1 MGNLYLRCIIALF
14 LISSLSYA
22 QNEKGCGFIYAQDK
36 LRKFSPDYD
45 AKLKQ
50 IENMSSVTAN
60 KTAAV
65 TVTIPIVF
73 HVLHLNGSE
82 NISDAQI
89 QSAVD
94 VLNIDFRK
102 LNSDT
107 GSIVVQFKNLAAD
120 VNVQFKL
127 ASLDPDGKCTNGITR
142 HYDAK
147 TNWDSDMDY
156 YTYTW
161 PREKYLNIYVVKS
174 IAGGGAAAYTFLP
187 GTAPPVMD
195 AIVSLDDYVGKIG
208 TSSTGRS
215 RTLTHEVGH
224 WLGLPHIWGST
235 NNPGVSCGDDGVG
248 DTPITKGHSWC
259 NLANPI
265 DCTPSVVENLQ
276 NYMEY
281 SGCPRMFTV
290 GQSNK
295 MNLVLTTLSER
306 INLVSASNMTA
317 TGIVNPNYNCAPKAE
332 FLVNASSTCEG
343 NQVTFTDYSYNG
355 SVTSWL
361 WSSPGASNTSTL
373 QNGQLT
379 FTNSG
384 LLPVKLKVGNSF
396 GEDSTTKI
404 NYITVMASNGAT
416 LNIAQD
422 FEAGSYPNN
431 EWIAT
436 PPQYGTGFVQTSTVG
451 ASGQKCLFVNNYG
464 DNPNEGVE
472 LFSPKFDLT
481 NATGSQLTFKYAFSQ
496 KGNSNDELT
505 VFISTNCGQS
515 WTTIYGQIGSGL
527 ATTAAPTNT
536 APFVPQSN
544 EFKTELI
551 NLGSYQGNPNVH
563 LKFVFT
569 PDAGGPGNNFYL
581 DDINLT
587 GTVGL
592 KENSLHS
599 IDLKLFPNPA
609 KTQVNLFSSV
619 AITQVD
625 LFDLLGKQIGSIEGS
640 NSNKQII
647 SVSQLS
653 KGVYFVKVSSN
664 SGTAFKKLVIE

>member
-1 MGNLYLRCIIALF
+1 MGNSCFRCIIALF

-22 QNEKGCGFIYAQDK
+22 QNEKGCGFNYAQDK
-36 LRKFSPDYD
+36 LRKAYPDYD
-45 AKLKQ
+45 ARLKQ
-50 IENMSSVTAN
+50 FERMEFGTAN
-60 KTAAV
+60 KSAAA
-65 TVTIPIVF
+65 TVTIPVVF

-89 QSAVD
+89 QSAID

-107 GSIVVQFKNLAAD
+107 TSIVVQFKNLAAD

-142 HYDAK
+142 HYDSK
-147 TNWDSDMDY
+147 TNWDVDQDY

-174 IAGGGAAAYTFLP
+174 MTSNAAAYTFLP

-235 NNPGVSCGDDGVG
+235 NNPGVSCGDDGVS

-259 NLANPI
+259 NLANAI
-265 DCTPSVVENLQ
+265 DCTPTVVENLQ

-281 SGCPRMFTV
+281 SGCPRMFTI
-290 GQSNK
+290 GQSTK
-295 MNLVLTTLSER
+295 MNGVLTGFSER

-332 FLVNASSTCEG
+332 FLITSKSTCEG
-343 NQVTFTDYSYNG
+343 NQVTFTDHSYNG
-355 SVTSWL
+355 TVSSWL
-361 WSSPGASNTSTL
+361 WSSIGASNTSTL
-373 QNGQLT
+373 QNGLLT
-379 FTNSG
+379 FTSSG
-384 LLPVKLKVGNSF
+384 LMPVKLKVGNSF
-396 GEDSTTKI
+396 GSDSTTKI
-404 NYITVMASNGAT
+404 NFIAVMANNGST
-416 LNIAQD
+416 LNVAQD
-422 FEAGSYPNN
+422 FEIGSYPNN
-431 EWIAT
+431 QWIAT
-436 PPQYGTGFVQTSTVG
+436 PPQFGSGFAQTSTVG
-451 ASGQKCLFVNNYG
+451 ASGQKCLYVNNYG
-464 DNPNEGVE
+464 DNPNGKVE

-481 NATGSQLTFKYAFSQ
+481 NVTGAQLSFKYAYSQ
-496 KGNSNDELT
+496 KGNSADDLT

-515 WTTIYGQIGSGL
+515 WSTIYGQVGSGL

-536 APFVPQSN
+536 TAFIPMSN
-544 EFKTELI
+544 QFKTELI
-551 NLGSYQGNPNVH
+551 NIGSYQGNSSVH
-563 LKFVFT
+563 FKFAFT
-569 PDAGGPGNNFYL
+569 PDAGGPGNNFFI

-592 KENSLHS
+592 KEIGLSSND
-599 IDLKLFPNPA
+599 IKLYPNPA
-609 KTQVNLFSSV
+609 NTLVNLFCSV
-619 AITQVD
+619 DIKQVD
-625 LFDLLGKQIGSIEGS
+625 VFDLLGKQIESIQGS
-640 NSNKQII
+640 NSNEQII
-647 SVSQLS
+647 EVSQLA
-653 KGVYFVKVSSN
+653 KGVYFIKVTSN
-664 SGTAFKKLVIE
+664 SGSAFKKLVIE

>member
-1 MGNLYLRCIIALF
+1 MGNLYFRCIIALF
-14 LISSLSYA
+14 LTASMSYA

-36 LRKFSPDYD
+36 LRKVFPEYD

-50 IENMSSVTAN
+50 LENMEHVNAN

-73 HVLHLNGSE
+73 HILHLNGSE

-94 VLNIDFRK
+94 VLNTDFRK

-107 GSIVVQFKNLAAD
+107 TSIVVQFKNLAAD
-120 VNVQFKL
+120 VNVEFRL
-127 ASLDPDGKCTNGITR
+127 ANLDPDGKCTNGITR
-142 HYDAK
+142 HYDTK
-147 TNWDSDMDY
+147 TDWDVDQDY
-156 YTYTW
+156 YVYTW
-161 PREKYLNIYVVKS
+161 PREKYLNIYVVRS
-174 IAGGGAAAYTFLP
+174 MMSNAAGYTFLP
-187 GTAPPVMD
+187 GTAPAVMD
-195 AIVSLDDYVGKIG
+195 AIVALDDYVGKIG
-208 TSSTGRS
+208 TSSPGRS

-235 NNPGVSCGDDGVG
+235 NNPGVSCGDDGVS

-259 NLANPI
+259 NLAGGI
-265 DCTPSVVENLQ
+265 DCTPTVVENIQ

-281 SGCPRMFTV
+281 SYCSRMFTI
-290 GQSNK
+290 GQATK
-295 MNLVLTTLSER
+295 MNDVLTGFTER
-306 INLVSASNMTA
+306 INLVSAANMTV
-317 TGIVNPNYNCAPKAE
+317 TGILNPNYNCAPKAE
-332 FLVNASSTCEG
+332 FATNIRSTCEG

-355 SVTSWL
+355 SITSWR
-361 WSSPGASNTSTL
+361 WSSPGASNTSVL
-373 QNGQLT
+373 QNGLLT

-404 NYITVMASNGAT
+404 NYIAVMANNGAT
-416 LNIAQD
+416 LNITHD
-422 FEAGSYPNN
+422 FETGSYPNN

-436 PPQYGTGFVQTSTVG
+436 PPQFGSGFAQTSTVG
-451 ASGQKCLFVNNYG
+451 ASGQKCLYVNNYG
-464 DNPNEGVE
+464 DNPNMGVE

-481 NATGSQLTFKYAFSQ
+481 NITGAQLSFKYAFSQ
-496 KGNSNDELT
+496 KGNSADELT

-515 WTTIYGQIGSGL
+515 WTTVYGQIGSGL

-536 APFVPQSN
+536 AAFIPQSN
-544 EFKTELI
+544 QFKTELV
-551 NLGSYQGNPNVH
+551 NLGSYQGNSNVH
-563 LKFVFT
+563 LKFAFT

-592 KENSLHS
+592 KEMSLNS
-599 IDLKLFPNPA
+599 IELKLFPNPA
-609 KTQVNLFSSV
+609 QTQVNLICSV
-619 AITQVD
+619 IIKEVEM
-625 LFDLLGKQIGSIEGS
+625 FDLLGKQIASIQGLNLKEQS
-640 NSNKQII
+640 I
-647 SVSQLS
+647 SVSQLA
-653 KGVYFVKVSSN
+653 KGVYFVKVTSN